1 MDPTTLPLD
10 PALDV
15 SHPRSLKAGGGGG
28 GVITGKLRWLSEL
41 FRSLPWFIGN
51 PSEIPLILSKIP
63 PDTAFK
69 KLSEYEKREK
79 ESKREYCS

>member
-1 MDPTTLPLD
+1 MDPITPPLD

-15 SHPRSLKAGGGGG
+15 SYPRPLKAGGGE